1 VQDLHGG
8 LDLFGVA
15 WRLGATLFFVLLNGF
30 FVAAEFALVKV
41 RSARIDE
48 LARAGRPAAR
58 AARHALRH
66 IDRYLSA
73 CQLGI
78 TVASL
83 ALGALGEPAVSRL
96 LLAAAAAL
104 GLPISPGAPW
114 VGIVS
119 IALAF
124 TLITVLHMTLGE
136 QAPKMWALRRAEG
149 TALAAALPLT
159 FFTATFG
166 PLIEVIN
173 GISNGILRLLGI
185 PSEAGVESSAT
196 AEELRGILTLS
207 VRAGHIS
214 ERERE
219 LTENVLRINELQVRH
234 IVVPRV
240 DVEFLSLQRPLEE
253 SLEVIR
259 RSGHSRFPLC
269 EFGLDSLIGFVH
281 SRDVLEE
288 LLGDRKPD
296 LRTLARESLFV
307 PDTMGLSDF
316 LLELQEKR
324 SHTAVVLDEHGTA
337 IGLAFREDALEEIV
351 GPLGDE
357 FDEEAQAFVEV
368 APGVHDVLGRLPLPE
383 VLDRLQIELEE
394 DQGEGTIGGHVVAQL
409 GRLPRRGDVV
419 EVGPY
424 RVTVLEVLRRRVHRL
439 RFERLPEPLAV
450 ESEA

>member
-1 VQDLHGG
+1 MQDLHGG

-66 IDRYLSA
+66 MDRYLSA

-159 FFTATFG
+159 LFTATFG

-185 PSEAGVESSAT
+185 PPEAGVESSAT

-253 SLEVIR
+253 SLEVFR
-259 RSGHSRFPLC
+259 RSGHIRYPLC

-288 LLGDRKPD
+288 LLSDRKPD
-296 LRTLARESLFV
+296 LRALARESVFV

-394 DQGEGTIGGHVVAQL
+394 DQVEGTIGGPGVAQL